1 MVHRNFK
8 NKNDYDF
15 FITLLLWIIL
25 YSIWESSANARPLT
39 INEKNESRTQIKLA
53 KQYLKKYGYLREE
66 GETKEDFHEALRK
79 LQNDFGLIANDS
91 LNDET
96 LSLMNR
102 PRCGNPSQPAD
113 EKRRKRF
120 VPHKP
125 KWDRRTL
132 TWKLSDP
139 FKLLASYDMFTA
151 RNTMHRAFDDWSVA
165 TRRALR
171 FVEVRNS
178 NETTDLEIFFAL
190 GNHNDTLDFDG
201 PNGAVA
207 HGFYP
212 TDGNLHFDA
221 AEKWTLNMPEG
232 VNLYQ
237 TAVHEIGHLLGL
249 EHSTDYRAVMF
260 PINRSYD
267 PQFQLS
273 DDDIRGIRYLYN
285 PWIWSYYIDQYYVRG
300 PSEANEQSPRKK

>member
-1 MVHRNFK
+1 MVCKIDK
-8 NKNDYDF
+8 NGQWY
-15 FITLLLWIIL
+15 FIICAVVLSVIF
-25 YSIWESSANARPLT
+25 SASARPLAT
-39 INEKNESRTQIKLA
+39 NNESWKQLKLA
-53 KQYLKKYGYLREE
+53 KQYLQKYGYLKEE
-66 GETKEDFHEALRK
+66 GATKDDFQKALK
-79 LQNDFGLIANDS
+79 KSQSDFGLTPDGS

-96 LSLMNR
+96 LLLMSR
-102 PRCGNPSQPAD
+102 PRCGTPSSPDGPKPFAG
-113 EKRRKRF
+113 RPKRF

-139 FKLLASYDMFTA
+139 FQLLASYDMFIA
-151 RNTMHRAFDDWSVA
+151 RNTLHRAFDDWSVA

-171 FVEVRNS
+171 FVEIRNL

-190 GNHNDTLDFDG
+190 GAHNDTLPFDG
-201 PNGAVA
+201 TNGIVA

-232 VNLYQ
+232 INLYQ

-267 PQFQLS
+267 PQFRLA

-285 PWIWSYYIDQYYVRG
+285 PWTWTYYINQYYVRG
-300 PSEANEQSPRKK
+300 QGDDQKIAEE